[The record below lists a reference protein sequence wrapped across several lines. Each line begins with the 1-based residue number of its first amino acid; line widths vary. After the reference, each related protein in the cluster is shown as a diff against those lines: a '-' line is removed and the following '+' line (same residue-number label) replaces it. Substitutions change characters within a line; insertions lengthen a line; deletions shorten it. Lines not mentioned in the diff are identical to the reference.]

1 MAARNR
7 MPPWHEHVRLAN
19 GRDILIRPIRPEDAE
34 PLRASFAL
42 LEPDEVRS
50 SFQSTSAGFSPEDA
64 ARFAQPDP
72 KTEFALV
79 AAEPFAPGESLV
91 SALVRARTMDNGT
104 DAEFA
109 VLVARNALNLGLGRH
124 LLSRL
129 ARWARGRDL
138 QRLVGNLPQENGPI
152 LDHADSLGFQR
163 DPDAAE
169 GDLIR
174 VVLDVGASDET
185 ASVHTH

>member
-1 MAARNR
+1 MAIRNQL
-7 MPPWHEHVRLAN
+7 PPWHERMQLAN
-19 GRDILIRPIRPEDAE
+19 GREVLIRPIRPEDAE
-34 PLRASFAL
+34 PLRASFLL
-42 LEPDEVRS
+42 LEPDEVRNG
-50 SFQSTSAGFSPEDA
+50 FQSSANGLSSEDA

-91 SALVRARTMDNGT
+91 SALVRARTLDNGT

-129 ARWARGRDL
+129 ARWARGRNL
-138 QRLVGNLPQENGPI
+138 QRLVGDLPQENGPI

-163 DPDAAE
+163 DANGQS

-174 VVLDVGASDET
+174 VVLEVGAEDEAAAT
-185 ASVHTH
+185 QAH